1 MLIEKGKYMTN
12 IIIIGVLAVVLG
24 AAAGYVYKSKK
35 AGHKCIGC
43 PSGGNCN
50 SCGSSCG
57 CNYEVE

>member
-1 MLIEKGKYMTN
+1 MAN

-43 PSGGNCN
+43 PSGGCGADTVCSAGCAGC
-50 SCGSSCG
+50 SCS
-57 CNYEVE
+57 EK